1 VSRRAL
7 IASLLLALGAIAAP
21 QAPPAA
27 EARWDAKLQAL
38 HPTRPSAYFELAE
51 DIADAAASD
60 EERGLARR
68 LFALA
73 GALDPER
80 LGRSACLA
88 LADMQSQPHLRR
100 RLLALATL
108 LGERR
113 GEIAALDV
121 LEQTAAPSADAA
133 LAVAEAFS
141 HYRRGEG
148 QRATAVL
155 QRAAALDLLAQHDE
169 HLPGGLNRF
178 LEDCR
183 LYRGGRMRPQLS
195 HDELT
200 RMIELEAALLAGERR
215 TWSEDLLLG
224 GARPLIE
231 IDPDRLA
238 ETLEADLER
247 PLYRGGRWI
256 AAP

>member
-133 LAVAEAFS
+133 LAV
-141 HYRRGEG
+141 
-148 QRATAVL
+148 V
-155 QRAAALDLLAQHDE
+155 AAAKA
-169 HLPGGLNRF
+169 
-178 LEDCR
+178 
-183 LYRGGRMRPQLS
+183 S
-195 HDELT
+195 
-200 RMIELEAALLAGERR
+200 
-215 TWSEDLLLG
+215 
-224 GARPLIE
+224 ARP
-231 IDPDRLA
+231 RCSSG
-238 ETLEADLER
+238 R
-247 PLYRGGRWI
+247 RRWI
-256 AAP
+256 SWRSTTSTCPAGSTASSRTAGSTAAGACARSSVTTS